1 MSKHIEGVA
10 RSQVSLFAD
19 RLEDYVPLDSVVRVL
34 DAYVDR
40 VDVRGLGFERAVP
53 AATGRP
59 GYAPATLLKLYLY
72 GYLHGV
78 RSSRRLEA
86 ESRRNA
92 HVMWL
97 LGKLTPDFKTVA
109 TFRQENGE
117 ALVSVCAGFVTF
129 CRSQGLLVGAEVAVD
144 GSKMRAAASRRR
156 VATKRGVA
164 EDLEATRQKMATYLA
179 ALDEADAAEEGS
191 PDAPEEAA
199 RVKAA
204 LAALQ
209 DKEAT
214 LQALAEE
221 IAASGRDS
229 LVVGEADARP
239 MRIGGKPVGPAYNAQ
254 IAVSTETHLIVHH
267 AVTQD
272 INDRIQLEPM
282 ALGALRA
289 LGLDGTPPPAAD
301 GTPTLRVLADAG
313 YSNGEQAQACEAA
326 GIEPCAPPQRAVNA
340 KGLFERDAFTYDA
353 EDDSFICPA
362 GERLRLKQRSK
373 SDRLD
378 KYMARD
384 CRQCPLKPRCTTSS
398 RRTVSRSWHEDTLQR
413 MQQRIAAD
421 RDLMRRRRCTAE
433 HPFGTFKAGGAERF
447 LTRGLDKVR
456 TEFSLS
462 VLAYNFRR
470 VMALLGATAFLA
482 ALA

>member
-1 MSKHIEGVA
+1 MSKHIEGVS

-19 RLEDYVPLDSVVRVL
+19 RLEDYVPADSVVRVL

-40 VDVRGLGFERAVP
+40 VDVRAIGFERSVP

-59 GYAPATLLKLYLY
+59 GYAPGTLLKLYLY

-86 ESRRNA
+86 ESHRNA

-97 LGKLTPDFKTVA
+97 LGKLAPDFKTVA
-109 TFRQENGE
+109 SFRQTNGA

-129 CRSQGLLVGAEVAVD
+129 CRAQGLLVGREVAVD
-144 GSKMRAAASRRR
+144 GTKLRAAASRRR
-156 VATKRGVA
+156 VVTQKGVA
-164 EDLEATRQKMATYLA
+164 QDLAATRAKMASYLA
-179 ALDEADAAEEGS
+179 ALDEADAAEEAS
-191 PDAPEEAA
+191 PEAGEEAA

-209 DKEAT
+209 GEEAT
-214 LQALAEE
+214 LKALAGE
-221 IAASGRDS
+221 IVAGGRDS
-229 LVVGEADARP
+229 LVAGEPQARP
-239 MRIGGKPVGPAYNAQ
+239 MYGGGRSVGPAYNAQ
-254 IAVSTETHLIVHH
+254 IAVSTDTHLIVHH
-267 AVTQD
+267 EVTQD
-272 INDRIQLEPM
+272 TNDRHQLEPM
-282 ALGALRA
+282 ALGAQRA
-289 LGLDGTPPPAAD
+289 LGRDTAPMAAD
-301 GTPTLRVLADAG
+301 GTPSLRVLADAG
-313 YSNGEQAQACEAA
+313 YSNGEQAEACEAV
-326 GIEPCAPPQRAVNA
+326 GIEPCVPPQRAVNA
-340 KGLFERDAFTYDA
+340 QGLFGRKAFTYDA
-353 EDDSFICPA
+353 ADDSFICPA

-373 SDRLD
+373 ADKLD

-384 CRQCPLKPRCTTSS
+384 CRQCPLKSRCTTSR
-398 RRTVSRSWHEDTLQR
+398 RRTVSRSWHEDALQR
-413 MQQRIAAD
+413 MERRIVLD
-421 RDLMRRRRCTAE
+421 PTLMRRRRCTAE

-456 TEFSLS
+456 TEFSLA

-470 VMALLGATAFLA
+470 ALALLGPGAFLA

>member
-1 MSKHIEGVA
+1 MSKHIEGVS
-10 RSQVSLFAD
+10 RNQVSLFAD
-19 RLEDYVPLDSVVRVL
+19 RLEDYVPSDSVVRVL

-59 GYAPATLLKLYLY
+59 GYAPGTLLKLYLY

-109 TFRQENGE
+109 SFRQENGG

-129 CRSQGLLVGAEVAVD
+129 CRAQGLLGGSEVAVD
-144 GSKMRAAASRRR
+144 GTKMRAAASRRR
-156 VATKRGVA
+156 VATHKGVA
-164 EDLEATRQKMATYLA
+164 KDLEATRAKMASYLA
-179 ALDEADAAEEGS
+179 ALDEADAAEEAA
-191 PDAPEEAA
+191 PDAAEEAA

-209 DKEAT
+209 GKEAT
-214 LQALAEE
+214 LQALAGE

-229 LVVGEADARP
+229 LVVGEPDARP
-239 MRIGGKPVGPAYNAQ
+239 MRGGGRSVGPAYNAQ
-254 IAVSTETHLIVHH
+254 IAVSTDNHLIVHH
-267 AVTQD
+267 EVTQD
-272 INDRIQLEPM
+272 TNDRHQLEPM
-282 ALGALRA
+282 ALGAQRA
-289 LGLDGTPPPAAD
+289 LGRDTAPIAAD
-301 GTPTLRVLADAG
+301 GTPSLRVLADAG
-313 YSNGEQAQACEAA
+313 YSDGEQAQACEAA
-326 GIEPCAPPQRAVNA
+326 GIEPCVPPQRAVNTQ
-340 KGLFERDAFTYDA
+340 GLFGRDAFTYDA
-353 EDDSFICPA
+353 ADDSFICPA
-362 GERLRLKQRSK
+362 GQRLRRKRCSTSNK
-373 SDRLD
+373 LD
-378 KYMARD
+378 TYSARD
-384 CRQCPLKPRCTTSS
+384 CRDCPLRPQCTRAE
-398 RRTVSRSWHEDTLQR
+398 RRTVTRSWYEGTLQR
-413 MQQRIAAD
+413 MERRIAAD

-433 HPFGTFKAGGAERF
+433 HPFGTLKAGDAGRF

-456 TEFSLS
+456 TEFSLA

-470 VMALLGATAFLA
+470 VMALLGPATLLA

>member
-19 RLEDYVPLDSVVRVL
+19 RLEDYVPANSVVRVL

-40 VDVRGLGFERAVP
+40 VDMRGLGLGRAVP

-59 GYAPATLLKLYLY
+59 GYAPGTLLKLYLY

-86 ESRRNA
+86 ESHRNA

-109 TFRQENGE
+109 TFRQENGA

-129 CRSQGLLVGAEVAVD
+129 CRSQGLLVGSEVAVD

-156 VATKRGVA
+156 VATQKGVA
-164 EDLEATRQKMATYLA
+164 KDLEETRAKMATYLA
-179 ALDEADAAEEGS
+179 ALDAADAAEEGT
-191 PDAPEEAA
+191 PPAPEEAA

-209 DKEAT
+209 GKEAT
-214 LQALAEE
+214 LQALAQE
-221 IAASGRDS
+221 IAASGRGS

-267 AVTQD
+267 AVTQET
-272 INDRIQLEPM
+272 NDRHQLAPM
-282 ALGALRA
+282 ALGVLGA
-289 LGLDGTPPPAAD
+289 LGLDGTPPVAD
-301 GTPTLRVLADAG
+301 GTPVLRVLADAG

-373 SDRLD
+373 SDRLN

-433 HPFGTFKAGGAERF
+433 HPFGTFKASGMERF

-470 VMALLGATAFLA
+470 VMALLGPSAFLA

>member
-1 MSKHIEGVA
+1 MAKHIEGVS

-19 RLEDYVPLDSVVRVL
+19 RLEDYVASDSVVRVL

-78 RSSRRLEA
+78 RSSRGLEA

-97 LGKLTPDFKTVA
+97 LGKLAPDFKTVA
-109 TFRQENGE
+109 TFRQENGA

-129 CRSQGLLVGAEVAVD
+129 CRSQGLLVGREVAVD
-144 GSKMRAAASRRR
+144 GTKMRAAASRRR

-164 EDLEATRQKMATYLA
+164 EDLAATRTKMAAYLA
-179 ALDEADAAEEGS
+179 ALDEADAAEGAS
-191 PDAPEEAA
+191 PDAGEETA

-209 DKEAT
+209 GKEAT
-214 LQALAEE
+214 LAALAGE
-221 IAASGRDS
+221 ITAGGRAS
-229 LVVGEADARP
+229 LVVGEPDARP
-239 MRIGGKPVGPAYNAQ
+239 MRGGGKSVGPAYNAQ
-254 IAVSTETHLIVHH
+254 IAVSTDTHLIVHH
-267 AVTQD
+267 EVTQD
-272 INDRIQLEPM
+272 TNDRHQLEPM
-282 ALGALRA
+282 ALGAQRA
-289 LGLDGTPPPAAD
+289 LGLDAAPRADD
-301 GTPTLRVLADAG
+301 GTPSLRVLADAG

-340 KGLFERDAFTYDA
+340 QGLFGRDAFTYDA
-353 EDDSFICPA
+353 ADNSFICPA
-362 GERLRLKQRSK
+362 GQRLRLKQRSK

-384 CRQCPLKPRCTTSS
+384 CRRCPLKPRCTTSS

-413 MQQRIAAD
+413 MERRIAAD
-421 RDLMRRRRCTAE
+421 PDLMRRRRCTAE
-433 HPFGTFKAGGAERF
+433 HPFGTFKAGGAGRF

-456 TEFSLS
+456 TEFSLT

-470 VMALLGATAFLA
+470 ALALLGPSAFLA